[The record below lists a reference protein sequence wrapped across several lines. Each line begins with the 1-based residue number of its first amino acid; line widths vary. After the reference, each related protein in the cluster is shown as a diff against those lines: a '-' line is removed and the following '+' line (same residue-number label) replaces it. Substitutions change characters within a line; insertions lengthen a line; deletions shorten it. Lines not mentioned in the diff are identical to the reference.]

1 MEIHATKDRMRAGST
16 TNHYLVCLGEALR
29 IAHANKDAA
38 GRPLLPELVKVPKLE
53 EPEHLPRPVSD
64 DDIQAII
71 STAPPH
77 LSDGVLLARLMGFR
91 KGEVFAFTISQV
103 DFQNRCVW
111 LSAATTKANRAEAVP
126 ANDEAMALLRRL
138 FDQAKEWKMDPLLTY
153 QHGKKDERR
162 PVKNPKRAWSTALKK
177 LGIKHRFH
185 DTKASYVTAVAHVAP
200 VAVTQQ
206 LARYRSYKTTRRYLK
221 VAGPATR
228 PHFHAADKTGAL
240 KQ

>member
-138 FDQAKEWKMDPLLTY
+138 FDQAKEWKKDHLLTY
-153 QHGKKDERR
+153 QHGKKGERR
-162 PVKNPKRAWSTALKK
+162 PVKNAQACLVYRAQKAWDQAPLPQHQGELCNGRGPCGARCGHPAACALPE
-177 LGIKHRFH
+177 L
-185 DTKASYVTAVAHVAP
+185 
-200 VAVTQQ
+200 
-206 LARYRSYKTTRRYLK
+206 
-221 VAGPATR
+221 
-228 PHFHAADKTGAL
+228 
-240 KQ
+240 